1 MPASVGLQLVILRTV
16 YSQAQGCVFTA
27 LELGGDVEQPWLS
40 TSSIK
45 PEVHNGITIRRQS
58 RIEPRSQVNM
68 HKKLVKIGRL
78 VPKI

>member
-27 LELGGDVEQPWLS
+27 LELGGDVEQPLLS

-45 PEVHNGITIRRQS
+45 PEIHNVPPRRQRRTEPRPWVTRTKKLITIGG
-58 RIEPRSQVNM
+58 V
-68 HKKLVKIGRL
+68 
-78 VPKI
+78 VPKT